1 MKKTTDT
8 PPGQADALRKPH
20 RRRSVKEIS
29 GTQKQV
35 VITTNVP
42 NRNQTCPA
50 GTTDDR

>member
-35 VITTNVP
+35 SIFK
-42 NRNQTCPA
+42 NRKT
-50 GTTDDR
+50 